1 MAIATVDFAYIR
13 DLVRTRSA
21 IVLETGKEYLVE
33 SRLEPLAR
41 KEGINSVGELVS
53 RLKTQGFG
61 RLHAKVI
68 EAMTTN
74 ETSFFRDSS
83 PFDALRNVI
92 IPELV
97 AKRKK
102 ERRLAIWS
110 AASSSGQ
117 EIYSVAIMLKEMAQ
131 LLDGFSITLLATDIN
146 AQMVARSREGRYNT
160 VEVSR
165 GLTPAQL
172 SRFFDRNGS
181 EFQVK
186 QELRRM
192 VEFRELNLAGN
203 WIGIPNMDIILL
215 RNVMIYFDVETRKG
229 ILARV
234 RQTLLPGGSLFLG
247 AAETTNNVDDNFER
261 VIVDKVSTYR
271 VKGK

>member
-41 KEGINSVGELVS
+41 KEGISSVSELVS
-53 RLKTQGFG
+53 RLKSQGFG
-61 RLHAKVI
+61 RLHAQVI

-74 ETSFFRDSS
+74 ETSFFRDTS

-102 ERRLAIWS
+102 ERRLSIWS

-117 EIYSVAIMLKEMAQ
+117 EIYSIAIMLKEMAQ
-131 LLDGFSITLLATDIN
+131 LLDGYSITLLATDIN

-165 GLTPAQL
+165 GLTPSQL
-172 SRFFDRNGS
+172 SRFFDRNGT

-192 VEFRELNLAGN
+192 VEFRELNLAGS
-203 WIGIPNMDIILL
+203 WVGIPNMDIILL

-229 ILARV
+229 ILGRV
-234 RQTLLPGGSLFLG
+234 RQTLLPGGYLFLG
-247 AAETTNNVDDNFER
+247 AAETTNNVDENFER
-261 VIVDKVSTYR
+261 VIVEKVSTYR
-271 VKGK
+271 VKGR